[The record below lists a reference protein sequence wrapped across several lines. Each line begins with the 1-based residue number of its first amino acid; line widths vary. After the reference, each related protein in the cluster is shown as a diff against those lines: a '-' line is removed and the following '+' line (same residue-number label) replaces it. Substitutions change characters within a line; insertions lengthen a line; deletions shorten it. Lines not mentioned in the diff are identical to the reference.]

1 MQILV
6 GEGVVN
12 LNKLSLPETKNRK
25 RQWNQSSKI
34 LTPGDGNLREVT
46 FSKFFKQLETLN
58 NYS

>member
-12 LNKLSLPETKNRK
+12 LNKLSPPETKNRK
-25 RQWNQSSKI
+25 RQWTQRSKI
-34 LTPGDGNLREVT
+34 FTPGDGNLRGIT
-46 FSKFFKQLETLN
+46 SWKFFKQLEVLN